1 MLDCRTTMLD
11 LITMWLRP
19 KMVTYFTFTT
29 ALYAALLYPVS
40 QFSLFGLQADY
51 LRFAMC
57 IPVAFGFLFGP
68 AAAWGAGVGNLIFDA
83 STNSGLTSISI
94 LGFLGNFLIAYLP
107 YTLWTKI
114 TAEQP
119 DMRSIKK
126 LALFMGLVGLA
137 TTICGL
143 LIGWGLVYLL
153 KLPFIMITYTI
164 IGSDTLWAVLL
175 GPVILATCYGY
186 FSKKR
191 LLYTDIMHITP
202 KPSWNKIRTC
212 AISLFI
218 AAAALCF
225 IVPALSDVGAMVLL
239 PLVLLAFT
247 ALMAASA

>member
-1 MLDCRTTMLD
+1 MLD
-11 LITMWLRP
+11 LISMWRQP
-19 KMVTYFTFTT
+19 KMVAYFAFTT

-68 AAAWGAGVGNLIFDA
+68 AAAWGAGFGNLIFDA
-83 STNSGLTSISI
+83 TTNSGLTWIST
-94 LGFLGNFLIAYLP
+94 LGFLGNFLIAYIP

-119 DMRSIKK
+119 DMRRIKK
-126 LALFMGLVGLA
+126 VALFMGLVGLA

-143 LIGWGLVYLL
+143 LIGWGLLYLY

-175 GPVILATCYGY
+175 GPVVLAACYGY
-186 FSKKR
+186 FRKR
-191 LLYTDIMHITP
+191 KLLYTDIMHITSMP
-202 KPSWNKIRTC
+202 NWTKAKTA
-212 AISLFI
+212 AIAVFVAS
-218 AAAALCF
+218 AALCF
-225 IVPALSDVGAMVLL
+225 VIPALFIVEAMVLL
-239 PLVLLAFT
+239 PLVLLAFIT
-247 ALMAASA
+247 LIASSR

>member
-1 MLDCRTTMLD
+1 
-11 LITMWLRP
+11 
-19 KMVTYFTFTT
+19 MVAYFAFTT

-68 AAAWGAGVGNLIFDA
+68 AAAWGAGFGNLIFDA
-83 STNSGLTSISI
+83 VTNSGLTWISP
-94 LGFLGNFLIAYLP
+94 LGFLGNFLIAYIP

-114 TAEQP
+114 TSEQP

-143 LIGWGLVYLL
+143 LIGWGLLYLYQ
-153 KLPFIMITYTI
+153 LPFIMITYTI

-175 GPVILATCYGY
+175 GPVILAACYGY

-191 LLYTDIMHITP
+191 LLYTDIMHLAP
-202 KPSWNKIRTC
+202 KPSWSKTRTC
-212 AISLFI
+212 AIALFV
-218 AAAALCF
+218 ASAVLCF
-225 IVPALSDVGAMVLL
+225 FVPALFTFEAIFLL
-239 PLVLLAFT
+239 PLVSLAFISI
-247 ALMAASA
+247 MVASI

>member
-1 MLDCRTTMLD
+1 
-11 LITMWLRP
+11 
-19 KMVTYFTFTT
+19 MVAYFALTT

-68 AAAWGAGVGNLIFDA
+68 AAAWGAGFGNLIFDA
-83 STNSGLTSISI
+83 TTNSGLTWVSA
-94 LGFLGNFLIAYLP
+94 LGFLGNFLIAYIP
-107 YTLWTKI
+107 YTLWTKV

-126 LALFMGLVGLA
+126 VALFMGLVGLA

-143 LIGWGLVYLL
+143 LIGWGLLYLYQ
-153 KLPFIMITYTI
+153 LPFIMITYTI

-175 GPVILATCYGY
+175 GPVVLAASYGY

-191 LLYTDIMHITP
+191 LLYTDMMPIAP
-202 KPSWNKIRTC
+202 GPSWSKTRKC
-212 AISLFI
+212 AIALFVVF
-218 AAAALCF
+218 AALCF
-225 IVPALSDVGAMVLL
+225 IIPALFDVEAIVLL
-239 PLVLLAFT
+239 PFVGLSFFSLTIACN
-247 ALMAASA
+247 

>member
-1 MLDCRTTMLD
+1 
-11 LITMWLRP
+11 
-19 KMVTYFTFTT
+19 MVAYFAFTT

-68 AAAWGAGVGNLIFDA
+68 AAAWGAGLGNLIFDA
-83 STNSGLTSISI
+83 TTNSGLTWVSA
-94 LGFLGNFLIAYLP
+94 LGFLGNFLIAYIP

-126 LALFMGLVGLA
+126 VVLFMGLVGLA

-143 LIGWGLVYLL
+143 LIGWGLLYLYQ
-153 KLPFIMITYTI
+153 LPFIMITYTI

-175 GPVILATCYGY
+175 GPVVLAASYGY
-186 FSKKR
+186 FSKNG
-191 LLYTDIMHITP
+191 LLYRDIMRLTL
-202 KPSWNKIRTC
+202 KPSWSKTKTC
-212 AISLFI
+212 TSALFVVSATLCFVLPAMFNVETMLLLPFVSLAFI
-218 AAAALCF
+218 A
-225 IVPALSDVGAMVLL
+225 
-239 PLVLLAFT
+239 LVAT
-247 ALMAASA
+247 SS